1 MRLAIFWSEIL
12 HYHVARIASLV
23 TLARERGDSVYA
35 FAIRAESPDLRF
47 SGYHELLGDRIEIL
61 NTLPSLRGME
71 SFQSKRQLLEK
82 LDQKDPDAVAII
94 GYDSLV
100 SRAALGWCR
109 CHGRGA
115 ILMLES
121 QAKDTDRVAWKEIV
135 KAGLVSLY
143 DSVLAGGKAQA
154 AYASQLGVPSERIY
168 TGYDVVDNAFWS
180 TRADTVRSD
189 STPWREKYS
198 LPPHYFLTAC
208 RFVPK
213 KNLDGLL
220 RAYAQ
225 YVTRSDCKPWPL
237 IIVGDGPLS
246 SAIRLQVASL
256 GLKSLVHFLGYLSAD
271 DMASV
276 YALAS
281 VFILASSYSEQWGL
295 VVNEAMA
302 AGLPVLVSNVCG
314 CVPDLVTDGVTGF
327 SFDPS
332 DEKQLTDR
340 LVQISNGSLNL
351 QILGF
356 CARERISHYTPSH
369 FAHNLF
375 AAAEV
380 AVAHARSRWW
390 SYWPSSSIWF

>member
-12 HYHVARIASLV
+12 HYHAARIVSLA

-35 FAIRAESPDLRF
+35 VAIRSESPELPF

-61 NTLPSLRGME
+61 NTLSRLEGME
-71 SFQSKRQLLEK
+71 SFQSKRRLLKK
-82 LDQKDPDAVAII
+82 LDQRDPDAVAII

-109 CHGRGA
+109 YHGRGA

-121 QAKDTDRVAWKEIV
+121 QAKDTDRVAWKEVV

-143 DSVLAGGKAQA
+143 DSVLTGGKAQA
-154 AYASQLGVPSERIY
+154 AYASELGVPKEHIF

-180 TRADTVRSD
+180 QRADMVRSD
-189 STPWREKYS
+189 PGPWRERYP
-198 LPPHYFLTAC
+198 LPRRYFLTAC

-213 KNLDGLL
+213 KNLQGLL
-220 RAYAQ
+220 SAYAS
-225 YVTRSDCKPWPL
+225 YVAQTESEPWPL
-237 IIVGDGPLS
+237 VIVGDGPLFPALRS
-246 SAIRLQVASL
+246 QVASL
-256 GLKSLVHFLGYLSAD
+256 GLQSKVHFLGYLSAD
-271 DMASV
+271 DMAPV

-281 VFILASSYSEQWGL
+281 VFILASAYSEQWGL

-332 DEKQLTDR
+332 DEKQLAGL
-340 LVQISNGSLNL
+340 LVQVSSGVVDL
-351 QILGF
+351 QTLGC
-356 CARERISHYTPSH
+356 CARERIGHYTPLH
-369 FAHNLF
+369 FARNLF

-380 AVAHARSRWW
+380 ANTHASSRRW
-390 SYWPSSSIWF
+390 SYWPSPNLWL